1 MNKTKIIKIND
12 KEVTIKKMAVGQF
25 AKLMLAIENLPN
37 IILNNF
43 SLEEAQVMD
52 INSLLVKLPNVLAH
66 SQDELF
72 KVVEV
77 ASGIKKK
84 EIEQLDYEEFLD
96 VITAILELNNFNA
109 IVNKVKN
116 LKQVLQSK

>member
-1 MNKTKIIKIND
+1 MNKSKTITIKEQD
-12 KEVTIKKMAVGQF
+12 VEIKKMAVGQF
-25 AKLMLAIENLPN
+25 AKLMLAIEKLPD
-37 IILNNF
+37 IVLKNF
-43 SLEEAQVMD
+43 SLEEAQKMD
-52 INSLLVKLPNVLAH
+52 INSLLVKLPNVLAS

-84 EIEQLDYEEFLD
+84 NIEELDYEEFID
-96 VITAILELNNFNA
+96 VISAIFELNNFQS
-109 IVNKVKN
+109 IVAKVKN

>member
-1 MNKTKIIKIND
+1 MNKSKTITINEQ
-12 KEVTIKKMAVGQF
+12 EVEIKKMAVGQF
-25 AKLMLAIENLPN
+25 AKLMLAIEKLPD
-37 IILNNF
+37 IVLKNF
-43 SLEEAQVMD
+43 SLEDAQKLD
-52 INSLLVKLPNVLAH
+52 INSLLVKLPPVLAS

-84 EIEQLDYEEFLD
+84 DIEELDFEEFFD
-96 VITAILELNNFNA
+96 VIAAVFELNNFNA
-109 IVNKVKN
+109 IVAKVKK